1 MKIMMAHNYYA
12 STAPSGEDVVFR
24 DELTLLRDSGIEPV
38 CYVKRSDIRGVMT
51 GYVPAWRSMVHG
63 EHIARCAHCSLQS
76 KWMLC
81 TFITSIPSYH
91 LWPIGLVATRA
102 WQWCRRCITF
112 ECFAP
117 TECCWI
123 DAECVSLVCTTSNL
137 SAQWSKDVTAILE
150 SQACLWPSCN
160 IASNGAGQRMSIYSS
175 PLRILPE
182 KNT

>member
-1 MKIMMAHNYYA
+1 
-12 STAPSGEDVVFR
+12 
-24 DELTLLRDSGIEPV
+24 
-38 CYVKRSDIRGVMT
+38 
-51 GYVPAWRSMVHG
+51 MVHG

-91 LWPIGLVATRA
+91 LWPIGLVATRE

-117 TECCWI
+117 TEYCWI
-123 DAECVSLVCTTSNL
+123 DAECVSLDCTTSNL

-150 SQACLWPSCN
+150 SKACLWPSCN
-160 IASNGAGQRMSIYSS
+160 IASNGEGQRMSIYSS

-182 KNT
+182 KITLRSVSPPNKSWSGRAAGGGGRRRRARRGGGRGAV

>member
-12 STAPSGEDVVFR
+12 STAPSGEEVVFR
-24 DELTLLRDSGIEPV
+24 DELTLLR
-38 CYVKRSDIRGVMT
+38 
-51 GYVPAWRSMVHG
+51 
-63 EHIARCAHCSLQS
+63 
-76 KWMLC
+76 

-150 SQACLWPSCN
+150 SQACLWPSC
-160 IASNGAGQRMSIYSS
+160 
-175 PLRILPE
+175 
-182 KNT
+182 